1 MQFKVIQE
9 ITGNIINT
17 IQNVG
22 IASVNAIKAHT
33 FGVTVKNFPKN
44 QTVSGTVTVANQK
57 NVEKKLSDSHLT
69 QKSVLGWLKAF
80 KLPTSINVGN
90 FPKAPEF
97 PKFPEGFKI
106 SNFPKQLPFPKNIRI
121 TNQPTAEIKKLN
133 TEMKSLKKAV
143 KAIKLDPKINVTPPV
158 SEKIV
163 VPAPSVTLT
172 QDKFDYKKLS
182 SLMPKPAK
190 ELDYKKLS
198 ESIASEI
205 AQSIV
210 TVGGGGSSGG
220 NGFINRDG
228 TPGKALVDSKH
239 RVITNPDYFI
249 ADKETT
255 AADVIY
261 TGNENSW
268 GDWFMMRVD
277 GDQIRYASSSNNTG
291 YPDYANAWDNRVGL
305 EYDYPSNVDF

>member
-33 FGVTVKNFPKN
+33 FGVSVKNFPKN

-158 SEKIV
+158 SEKII
-163 VPAPSVTLT
+163 VPAPSVSIK
-172 QDKFDYKKLS
+172 QEKIDYKKLAA
-182 SLMPKPAK
+182 LMPKPAK
-190 ELDYKKLS
+190 EIDYDKLS
-198 ESIASEI
+198 KSISKQVAGMVVS
-205 AQSIV
+205 
-210 TVGGGGSSGG
+210 VGGGG
-220 NGFINRDG
+220 
-228 TPGKALVDSKH
+228 GKRKEGLDDLTRSY
-239 RVITNPDYFI
+239 NI
-249 ADKETT
+249 ADKD
-255 AADVIY
+255 AAGDVKY
-261 TGNENSW
+261 YGFTGRT
-268 GDWFMMRVD
+268 GDWYILKED
-277 GDQIRYASSSNNTG
+277 STTYEYRYIKGSSG
-291 YPDYANAWDNRVGL
+291 YAENWTDRATL
-305 EYDYPSNVDF
+305 EYGYYHIIF